1 MKGLKYMAGTNKQ
14 RKLLPIVLDG
24 YKPLRDVVFETLRD
38 AIIKQVLK
46 PGERLM
52 EIQLADEMGVSRTP
66 VREAIRKLELEGLVV
81 MVPRKGAYVAGVS
94 MKDIHEVYEVR
105 AALEMLAVSLAAERI
120 TDEELDALERQVLRE
135 SEAEANA
142 DEHSLDNIIYI
153 DSSFHDII
161 YQAAHNQ
168 RLVQFVNILQEQ
180 LQRFRAASLSRPGRS
195 KTALEEHKQIVEALA
210 ERNGELAAKLAKEH
224 IDNAESAMIS
234 GMEESIK

>member
-1 MKGLKYMAGTNKQ
+1 MAGNNKQ

-224 IDNAESAMIS
+224 IENAENAMIS
-234 GMEESIK
+234 GMEENLK

>member
-1 MKGLKYMAGTNKQ
+1 MNNQ
-14 RKLLPIVLDG
+14 NERKLVPIKLDG

-38 AIIKQVLK
+38 AIIRQVLK

-105 AALEMLAVSLAAERI
+105 SALEMLAVTLAAERI

-135 SEAEANA
+135 SEEESKK
-142 DEHSLDNIIYI
+142 DGSLDNIIYI

-180 LQRFRAASLSRPGRS
+180 LQRFRAASLARPGRS
-195 KTALEEHKQIVEALA
+195 KTALEEHKKIVEALS
-210 ERNGELAAKLAKEH
+210 ERNGELAARLARER
-224 IDNAESAMIS
+224 IENAENAMIAS
-234 GMEESIK
+234 MEENGELSQK

>member
-1 MKGLKYMAGTNKQ
+1 MAGNNKQ

-180 LQRFRAASLSRPGRS
+180 LQRFRAASWSRPGRS

>member
-1 MKGLKYMAGTNKQ
+1 MAQNE
-14 RKLLPIVLDG
+14 RKLVPIKLDG
-24 YKPLRDVVFETLRD
+24 YKPLRDVVFETMRD
-38 AIIKQVLK
+38 AIITQVLK

-105 AALEMLAVSLAAERI
+105 SALEMLAVTLAAERI
-120 TDEELDALERQVLRE
+120 TEDELDALERQVLRE
-135 SEAEANA
+135 SEEE
-142 DEHSLDNIIYI
+142 DRQDGSDLDNIIYI

-180 LQRFRAASLSRPGRS
+180 LQRFRAASLARPGRS
-195 KTALEEHKQIVEALA
+195 KTALEEHKQIVEALS
-210 ERNGELAAKLAKEH
+210 ERNGELAAKLAREH
-224 IDNAESAMIS
+224 IENAENAMIAS
-234 GMEESIK
+234 MEEKGELLTR

>member
-1 MKGLKYMAGTNKQ
+1 MATNPQ
-14 RKLLPIVLDG
+14 NERKLRPVELDS
-24 YKPLRDVVFETLRD
+24 YKPLREVVFETLRD
-38 AIIKQVLK
+38 AIITQVLK

-94 MKDIHEVYEVR
+94 LKDIHEVYEVR
-105 AALEMLAVSLAAERI
+105 TALEMLAVSLAAERI
-120 TDEELDALERQVLRE
+120 TPEELDALERQVQRE
-135 SEAEANA
+135 SEE
-142 DEHSLDNIIYI
+142 EEKLDGSDIHNIIYI
-153 DSSFHDII
+153 DSTFHDLL

-210 ERNGELAAKLAKEH
+210 NRDAKRAAELARKH
-224 IDNAESAMIS
+224 IQNAERAMLA
-234 GMEESIK
+234 GMDPH

>member
-1 MKGLKYMAGTNKQ
+1 MATNNQ
-14 RKLLPIVLDG
+14 TGRKLVPIKLDG
-24 YKPLRDVVFETLRD
+24 YKPLRDVVFENLRD
-38 AIIKQVLK
+38 AIITQVLK

-105 AALEMLAVSLAAERI
+105 SALEMLAVTLAAERI
-120 TDEELDALERQVLRE
+120 TDEELNALEQQVLRE
-135 SEAEANA
+135 SEEEAKK
-142 DEHSLDNIIYI
+142 DGSDLDNIIYI

-161 YQAAHNQ
+161 YQAARNQ

-180 LQRFRAASLSRPGRS
+180 LQRFRAASLARPGRS
-195 KTALEEHKQIVEALA
+195 KTALEEHKKIVEALS
-210 ERNGELAAKLAKEH
+210 ERNGELASKLAQEH
-224 IDNAESAMIS
+224 IENAENAMIAS
-234 GMEESIK
+234 MKEKGELEHS

>member
-1 MKGLKYMAGTNKQ
+1 MTKE

-38 AIIKQVLK
+38 AIITQVLK

-66 VREAIRKLELEGLVV
+66 VREAIRKLELEGLVI

-135 SEAEANA
+135 SEAEASEDT
-142 DEHSLDNIIYI
+142 DEQTLDNIVYI
-153 DSSFHDII
+153 DTTFHDII
-161 YQAAHNQ
+161 YQAANNQ
-168 RLVQFVNILQEQ
+168 RLVQFLNILQEQ

-195 KTALEEHKQIVEALA
+195 KTALEEHKQIIEALS

-224 IDNAESAMIS
+224 IDNAESAMIFAMQE
-234 GMEESIK
+234 GDK

>member
-1 MKGLKYMAGTNKQ
+1 MANQTE
-14 RKLLPIVLDG
+14 RKLLPIKLDG
-24 YKPLRDVVFETLRD
+24 YKPLRDVVFENLRD
-38 AIIKQVLK
+38 AIITQVLK

-105 AALEMLAVSLAAERI
+105 SALEMLAVTLAAERI
-120 TDEELDALERQVLRE
+120 TDEELNALEQQVLRE
-135 SEAEANA
+135 SEEEAKK
-142 DEHSLDNIIYI
+142 DGSDLDNIIYI

-161 YQAAHNQ
+161 YQAARNQ

-180 LQRFRAASLSRPGRS
+180 LQRFRAASLARPGRS
-195 KTALEEHKQIVEALA
+195 KTALDEHKQIVEALS
-210 ERNGELAAKLAKEH
+210 ERNGALASKLAQEH
-224 IDNAESAMIS
+224 IENAENAMIAS
-234 GMEESIK
+234 MKEKGELENS

>member
-1 MKGLKYMAGTNKQ
+1 MATNNQ
-14 RKLLPIVLDG
+14 TGRKLVPIKLDG
-24 YKPLRDVVFETLRD
+24 YKPLRDVVFENLRD
-38 AIIKQVLK
+38 AIITQVLK

-105 AALEMLAVSLAAERI
+105 SALEMLAVTLAAERI
-120 TDEELDALERQVLRE
+120 RDEELNALEQQVLRE
-135 SEAEANA
+135 SEEEAKK
-142 DEHSLDNIIYI
+142 DGSDLDNIIYI

-161 YQAAHNQ
+161 YQAARNQ

-180 LQRFRAASLSRPGRS
+180 LQRFRAASLARPGRS
-195 KTALEEHKQIVEALA
+195 KTALEEHKQIVEALS
-210 ERNGELAAKLAKEH
+210 ERNGELASKLAQEH
-224 IDNAESAMIS
+224 IENAENAMIAS
-234 GMEESIK
+234 MKEKGELEHS

>member
-1 MKGLKYMAGTNKQ
+1 MAGNNKQ

-180 LQRFRAASLSRPGRS
+180 LQRFRAASLTRPGRS

>member
-1 MKGLKYMAGTNKQ
+1 MTKE

-38 AIIKQVLK
+38 AIITQVLK

-66 VREAIRKLELEGLVV
+66 VREAIRKLELEGLVI

-120 TDEELDALERQVLRE
+120 TDEELDALERQVLQE
-135 SEAEANA
+135 SEAEASEDTAGA
-142 DEHSLDNIIYI
+142 DSDTFVFLAFLDVPTLL
-153 DSSFHDII
+153 SFAGFEDK
-161 YQAAHNQ
+161 
-168 RLVQFVNILQEQ
+168 VF
-180 LQRFRAASLSRPGRS
+180 LSVFG
-195 KTALEEHKQIVEALA
+195 AALA
-210 ERNGELAAKLAKEH
+210 SCSCNRHCGT
-224 IDNAESAMIS
+224 
-234 GMEESIK
+234 